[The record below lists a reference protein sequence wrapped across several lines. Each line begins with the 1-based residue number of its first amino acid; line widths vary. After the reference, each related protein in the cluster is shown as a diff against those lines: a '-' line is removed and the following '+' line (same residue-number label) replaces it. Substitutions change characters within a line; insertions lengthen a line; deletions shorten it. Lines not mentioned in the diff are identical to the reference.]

1 MTGAGDT
8 VIAAFAFKL
17 ALGKTTSEAAEFSNI
32 AASIAVQ
39 KRGAFAVKEKDF
51 VVSNLNNLKEKKKL
65 VTEKELS
72 KIIMKLRKDDKRMV
86 FTNGCFDI
94 LHSGH
99 LAFLKSAR
107 KLADYLVVGLNSDYS
122 VTQIK
127 GKGRPINS
135 FSERADILS
144 NLSCVDFIVCFN
156 ELTPEKLIKSLNPN
170 VLVKGGDYK
179 ESEIVGGDFVK
190 KNGEK
195 FFSLGFKKGL
205 STTNT
210 ISKIREIK

>member
-1 MTGAGDT
+1 MSIYYRDGKERHINAKKIDVFDVTGAGDT

-107 KLADYLVVGLNSDYS
+107 KLADYLVVRLNSDYS

-127 GKGRPINS
+127 GK
-135 FSERADILS
+135 
-144 NLSCVDFIVCFN
+144 V
-156 ELTPEKLIKSLNPN
+156 
-170 VLVKGGDYK
+170 
-179 ESEIVGGDFVK
+179 
-190 KNGEK
+190 
-195 FFSLGFKKGL
+195 GL
-205 STTNT
+205 STLFFRK
-210 ISKIREIK
+210 S